1 MNITKRVSAY
11 TFAGLITVGLISP
24 FSLCAQ
30 QPELPVQG
38 TPGGEQPALATP
50 GAQLPGQA
58 VLGAPVA
65 VTPFPTFAPVAP
77 ATPGVSSEA
86 RQRAF
91 DPVRQAIA
99 RRDFV
104 AARQA
109 LDVLRQQYPDDPAL
123 ATFEASIQ
131 SGMARGNTAPSL
143 VPTPRTSVTPL
154 PAISPT
160 PSPTPVVTPV
170 VERPADDAAP
180 SPAPSVDSSGGML
193 QQLQQNPIVMYVIY
207 GVIGLVVLFI
217 LLKLFRRK
225 REEPASS
232 DDSEEV
238 TPLPGSIPPVG
249 SDSFDLSSGGLD
261 SLATPPSTDFSS
273 MTDIGA
279 GGGAASG
286 DLTGG
291 ATAAGGAP
299 EFTAFGF
306 DEEEEESAPKPAFTP
321 RPAPAEEDDSPLS
334 FDEGP
339 ASPPVEE
346 APSDDLNLTP
356 PASLDEVSFEALGIG
371 LGDDDT
377 VAPAPTPA
385 PAAPPP
391 SQTLGEVNL
400 DDIFGD
406 STPPATED
414 DPQSQTLPTFVSEPE
429 VENPEDHVEI
439 PGKGMRQPPADDDDM
454 TISFDELFSVH
465 KEEETSPAASAPAP
479 APSAAEPESSDDF
492 SLEDALADAVSDMEA
507 MNPEGTDAAPETPA
521 VQPEGGSDESLDE
534 RTERMFADQ
543 MTKARAAVAAQ
554 DWRQA
559 VHVLSIASAL
569 HPENEE
575 ARQMLREARE
585 QKRKAE
591 EGV

>member
-1 MNITKRVSAY
+1 MNIIKRVSAY
-11 TFAGLITVGLISP
+11 TFAGLITAALISP
-24 FSLCAQ
+24 SGLCAQ

-38 TPGGEQPALATP
+38 TPVAEQPGFGTP

-58 VLGAPVA
+58 APGTPVA
-65 VTPFPTFAPVAP
+65 ATPFPTFAPVAP
-77 ATPGVSSEA
+77 ASPAVSSEA

-99 RRDFV
+99 RRDF
-104 AARQA
+104 AAAQQA
-109 LDVLRQQYPDDPAL
+109 LDALRQQYPNDPAL

-131 SGMARGNTAPSL
+131 SGMARGSTAPSL

-160 PSPTPVVTPV
+160 PSPTPVVTPAP
-170 VERPADDAAP
+170 EQPGDDASQSVAP
-180 SPAPSVDSSGGML
+180 SADTSGGML

-207 GVIGLVVLFI
+207 GVVGLVVLFI

-225 REEPASS
+225 QDEPARS
-232 DDSEEV
+232 DVSEEI
-238 TPLPGSIPPVG
+238 TPPPGSIPAVG
-249 SDSFDLSSGGLD
+249 SESFDLSSGGLD
-261 SLATPPSTDFSS
+261 SLATPPPTDFSS

-279 GGGAASG
+279 GAGAASG
-286 DLTGG
+286 DVGG
-291 ATAAGGAP
+291 AAAGGAP

-306 DEEEEESAPKPAFTP
+306 DAEDEEESAPKPAFTP
-321 RPAPAEEDDSPLS
+321 RPTPEEDDSPLN
-334 FDEGP
+334 FDDAPVSAP
-339 ASPPVEE
+339 AEE
-346 APSDDLNLTP
+346 APADDLNLTP
-356 PASLDEVSFEALGIG
+356 PASPDEVSFEALGIG

-377 VAPAPTPA
+377 VALAPAPAPAPAPT
-385 PAAPPP
+385 
-391 SQTLGEVNL
+391 SSSNLGEVNL
-400 DDIFGD
+400 DDIFGE
-406 STPPATED
+406 SKPPTADDD
-414 DPQSQTLPTFVSEPE
+414 DPQSQTLPTFVAEPE
-429 VENPEDHVEI
+429 VENPEEHVEI
-439 PGKGMRQPPADDDDM
+439 PGKGMRQPPADDEDL
-454 TISFDELFSVH
+454 TISFDELFSSQN
-465 KEEETSPAASAPAP
+465 EEEAPADP
-479 APSAAEPESSDDF
+479 EASEAPAEPESSDDF

-507 MNPEGTDAAPETPA
+507 MNPDEPAAPEAPV
-521 VQPEGGSDESLDE
+521 VQPGAGSDESLDE

-585 QKRKAE
+585 EKRKAE
-591 EGV
+591 EGS